1 MNPLEKMLKKCSDFV
16 YDKFHQNSGAML
28 LATGII
34 GTAMSSL
41 AQTGVIITSKK
52 YSPTEK
58 AFMVPQELTECAL
71 AIGVIFAI
79 TKPTQRLAAK
89 AIKTGKITSKELLNY
104 MKKNKLEEKRGKLD
118 FNLSESIKEI
128 ITKIEKSDKFISS
141 SKENRNILLKE
152 HKKALQEYNVF
163 SDAASAYAT
172 TAATALS
179 VAAVIPV
186 CRNKVASIYQKKRAN
201 RWEEQAKINR
211 NINYTNRDLKI

>member
-1 MNPLEKMLKKCSDFV
+1 MNPLKKFLKSCSEFV
-16 YDKFHQNSGAML
+16 YDKFHKNSGAML

-79 TKPTQRLAAK
+79 TKPTQRLANK
-89 AIKTGKITSKELLNY
+89 AVKTGKITSKELIDY

-128 ITKIEKSDKFISS
+128 IAKIEKSDKFISS
-141 SKENRNILLKE
+141 SKENKNILLKE
-152 HKKALQEYNVF
+152 HKKALQEYDVF

-172 TAATALS
+172 TAATAFS
-179 VAAVIPV
+179 IAAVIPV

-201 RWEEQAKINR
+201 HWEEQAKIYR
-211 NINYTNRDLKI
+211 NNYINRDLKI